1 MNYNLKNIGE
11 EYERELYE
19 DSHNNNI
26 RLKIKDNKQLY
37 THEQLREQL

>member
-19 DSHNNNI
+19 ETHNNNI
-26 RLKIKDNKQLY
+26 RLKIKANNY
-37 THEQLREQL
+37 SHTHK